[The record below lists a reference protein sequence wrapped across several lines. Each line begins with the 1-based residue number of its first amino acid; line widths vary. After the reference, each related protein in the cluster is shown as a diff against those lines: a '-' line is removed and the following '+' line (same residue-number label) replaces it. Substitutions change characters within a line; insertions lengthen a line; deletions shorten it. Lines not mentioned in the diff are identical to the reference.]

1 MKDKDFDMGNRINF
15 KDLADKISEI
25 DLSACDESDE
35 DAMVEF
41 LCSVL
46 PDVVSNIE
54 PCSKEEIYDEIVE
67 MFYFLINQ
75 LEIEKFSFFRFSN
88 PDYCREIIIDG
99 KEYDLDGAFSHDDDS
114 ATEALCAIDSLIG
127 DIVCTYGESE
137 ENILKK
143 IQVMINIKNGK

>member
-25 DLSACDESDE
+25 AISACDESDE

-46 PDVVSNIE
+46 PDVVSKIE
-54 PCSKEEIYDEIVE
+54 PCSKEEIYDDILEN
-67 MFYFLINQ
+67 FYFLIKA
-75 LEIEKFSFFRFSN
+75 IGVEKFSFFRFSN

-143 IQVMINIKNGK
+143 IQVMINVRNGV